1 MTDRFPAP
9 GTLRR
14 WSRNVPLRPLPASAW
29 TRQPPTYLDARPA
42 LIEAAGQAGSESAVG

>member
-14 WSRNVPLRPLPASAW
+14 WPRNVPLRPLPASAW

-42 LIEAAGQAGSESAVG
+42 LIEAAVKRAQSSAVG